1 MDLST
6 LTTPFG
12 INPFRMSTTVKT
24 RRMCYILMASILL
37 THLVGVKSKPLFL
50 FDASTQQAP
59 FKQSSTVADEQERI
73 QGISKHA
80 FDSTQGNERK
90 TMLKSKEKGYKEA
103 LRGLSRLG
111 STPPRCEHKCGGCIP
126 CDPIQIPTNNDLLGT
141 QYANY
146 EPEGWKCKCGNAY
159 FNP

>member
-1 MDLST
+1 
-6 LTTPFG
+6 
-12 INPFRMSTTVKT
+12 
-24 RRMCYILMASILL
+24 
-37 THLVGVKSKPLFL
+37 
-50 FDASTQQAP
+50 
-59 FKQSSTVADEQERI
+59 
-73 QGISKHA
+73 
-80 FDSTQGNERK
+80 
-90 TMLKSKEKGYKEA
+90 MLKSKEKGYKEA

>member
-1 MDLST
+1 
-6 LTTPFG
+6 
-12 INPFRMSTTVKT
+12 
-24 RRMCYILMASILL
+24 MCYILMASILI
-37 THLVGVKSKPLFL
+37 THLVCVKSKPLFL
-50 FDASTQQAP
+50 LDASTQQAP
-59 FKQSSTVADEQERI
+59 FKHSSTVADV
-73 QGISKHA
+73 QGVSKHV

-90 TMLKSKEKGYKEA
+90 TMLKSKGKGYKEA

-126 CDPIQIPTNNDLLGT
+126 CDPIQIPTNNDLLGA

-146 EPEGWKCKCGNAY
+146 EPEGWKCKCGNTY